1 MIGKVYNMA
10 LLTRKAR
17 LCLSGILLLMCSI
30 GWAEDSKSGAL
41 VQYEEVSHTFKG
53 CPENSDCDEEMGQQ
67 MLKWKDL
74 VAKELSGDGPKLEKT
89 QRLSAFVE
97 KHGWHTHFYAKP
109 SLKSVIGPIL
119 FASGCALHNSKDPS
133 LVLLKGEAFIKGVK
147 DESAIVSKGNTEYKI
162 KIAENLILQKVI
174 FYPNSQK
181 SAQTYWLPL
190 GEKPLYIDGDQ
201 LVALAE
207 SFDFYAMLKS
217 NPSGDWSF
225 SLPPSESLLKYMED
239 IQEVECPKNAETVPF
254 GFQKTWCSTLS
265 DKTGAPAG
273 VTQLF
278 WACD

>member
-17 LCLSGILLLMCSI
+17 LCLSGILLLICSLA
-30 GWAEDSKSGAL
+30 WAEDSKSGAL
-41 VQYEEVSHTFKG
+41 VQYEEVSHAFKG

-74 VAKELSGDGPKLEKT
+74 VAQELSSDTPKLKKT
-89 QRLSAFVE
+89 QDLSAFVE
-97 KHGWHTHFYAKP
+97 KHGWHSHFYAKP
-109 SLKSVIGPIL
+109 TLKAVIAPIL
-119 FASGCALHNSKDPS
+119 FSSSCALHNSKDPA

-162 KIAENLILQKVI
+162 KIGENLILQKII
-174 FYPNSQK
+174 FYPNSKNPPQ
-181 SAQTYWLPL
+181 SYWLPL
-190 GEKPLYIDGDQ
+190 GEKPLYIEGDQ
-201 LVALAE
+201 LVALVE
-207 SFDFYAMLKS
+207 SFDFYALLKID
-217 NPSGDWSF
+217 PSGNWNF
-225 SLPPSESLLKYMED
+225 SLPPSGSLLKYTED
-239 IQEVECPKNAETVPF
+239 IQEVECPKNAEAVPF

-265 DKTGAPAG
+265 DKDGAPAG